1 MTAQDGL
8 HVLVIGATGQQGGT
22 LARRLLER
30 GHRVRGF
37 TRDPES
43 EASKALTDL
52 GAEMV
57 KGFLRDAESITKAA
71 EGVDVAFLM
80 TTPDQAG
87 PEGETQ
93 QGITAVDAIGQ
104 AGVPHIVYASIADA
118 NRDTGI
124 PHFESKRRVEEH
136 LISIGFP
143 STVVAPVFFR
153 ENLLGPFWRDG
164 LQNGDLLFPL
174 PGNCKLQNISVAEV
188 GAFHA
193 HVIEHHQDLV
203 GQRID
208 IASAESTPMAMARS
222 ISDASDKEVRF
233 QRVPLMGI
241 AQESKEWGRMFEW
254 FDRVGHDVDI
264 EGLKEDFPE
273 VPWQTFSAWAKEQD
287 WSILEKKKAVAKKE

>member
-1 MTAQDGL
+1 MATQNGL
-8 HVLVIGATGQQGGT
+8 HVLVIGATGQQGGAA
-22 LARRLLER
+22 ARRLLER

-43 EASKALTDL
+43 AASQELTAL

-57 KGFLRDAESITKAA
+57 KGYLRDAESITRAA
-71 EGVDVAFLM
+71 EGIDVALLV

-118 NRDTGI
+118 NQQTGI

-153 ENLLGPFWRDG
+153 ENLLGPNWRDG

-174 PGNCKLQNISVAEV
+174 PGNCKLQNISVKEV

-193 HVIEHHQDLV
+193 HIIENHQDHV

-208 IASAESTPMAMARS
+208 IASAETTPMAMARS
-222 ISDASDKEVRF
+222 ISDAAGKEVRF

-241 AQESKEWGRMFEW
+241 AMESKEWGRMFEW

-287 WSILEKKKAVAKKE
+287 WSILDKKAVAKKG

>member
-1 MTAQDGL
+1 MTQQDGL
-8 HVLVIGATGQQGGT
+8 HVLVVGATGQQGGA
-22 LARRLLER
+22 LARLLLDR

-37 TRDPES
+37 TRDPDS
-43 EASKALTDL
+43 PASKALTER

-57 KGFLRDAESITKAA
+57 KGFLRDAESIGKAA

-87 PEGETQ
+87 PEGETK

-104 AGVPHIVYASIADA
+104 AGVPHLIYASIANSND
-118 NRDTGI
+118 DTGI

-143 STVVAPVFFR
+143 STVVAPTFFR

-164 LQNGDLLFPL
+164 LLKGDLMFPL
-174 PGNCKLQNISVAEV
+174 PGNCGIQNISIEEV

-193 HVIEHHQDLV
+193 YAVEHHQELM

-208 IASAESTPMAMARS
+208 IASSESTPMAMARA
-222 ISDASDKEVRF
+222 ISDASGREIKF
-233 QRVPLMGI
+233 QRVPLMAI
-241 AQESKEWGRMFEW
+241 ASQSKEWGRMFEW

-264 EGLKEDFPE
+264 EGVREDFPE
-273 VPWQTFSAWAKEQD
+273 IPWKSFSEWAKEQD
-287 WSILEKKKAVAKKE
+287 WSILEKAVTNKG